1 MKRLNDLIFGE
12 EYQKYLDIIK
22 HSETDRIFCR
32 HDMQHFLDVS
42 RLLYIYC
49 LESGIKADKELL
61 YAAGFLHDIGRAR
74 QYLDGTEHHRASAD
88 IAAELM
94 PKYGFDADE
103 TELVC
108 GMILAH
114 RDENADGLPAL
125 MYRADKKA
133 RGCFDCAA
141 ANECNWSAEKR
152 NPKIE
157 I

>member
-22 HSETDRIFCR
+22 HSETDRIFCG
-32 HDMQHFLDVS
+32 HDTEHFLAVS

-49 LESGIKADKELL
+49 LESGINIDKELI
-61 YAAGFLHDIGRAR
+61 YAVGFLHDIGRAR

-94 PKYGFDADE
+94 PKYGFNSEE

-108 GMILAH
+108 NMILAH
-114 RDENADGLPAL
+114 RDKNADGLGAL
-125 MYRADKKA
+125 VYKADKA
-133 RGCFDCAA
+133 SRNCFDCAA
-141 ANECNWSAEKR
+141 AIKCNWSAEKR
-152 NPKIE
+152 NLRVE

>member
-1 MKRLNDLIFGE
+1 MKRLNKLIFGE
-12 EYQKYLDIIK
+12 EYQNYLDIIK
-22 HSETDRIFCR
+22 RAEADRIFCG
-32 HDMQHFLDVS
+32 HDTAHCLAVS

-49 LESGIKADKELL
+49 LENGINIDKELV

-94 PKYGFDADE
+94 SKYGFDKAE

-114 RDENADGLPAL
+114 RDKNADALGAL
-125 MYRADKKA
+125 MYKADKSS
-133 RGCFDCAA
+133 RSCFECGAA
-141 ANECNWSAEKR
+141 DECSWSDEKR
-152 NPKIE
+152 NLRVE